1 MRAAATLNPEWT
13 APSWLG
19 PDHPGQTDQ
28 VAKVC
33 MLHLPPKVRGYINS
47 YAMKDFVFF
56 TAVFKNGHEVTFR
69 SDWREFVAECI
80 LVHDLPPTER

>member
-1 MRAAATLNPEWT
+1 MFGRMLEDGKLT
-13 APSWLG
+13 G
-19 PDHPGQTDQ
+19 PGDT

-33 MLHLPPKVRGYINS
+33 LQHLPSKVRGYINS

-69 SDWREFVAECI
+69 SNWKEFVAECI
-80 LVHDLPPTER
+80 LVYDLPPIER